1 MQTTLVRFAFFATLF
16 CAPNFALADEWG
28 VVAGAVTGGVA
39 GAVVGG
45 PIGAIVGAGIGGVAG
60 GAVTGPAA
68 VQVEQPPAVL
78 RGPVDEMTC
87 VEDARGNRTCRS
99 RSAD

>member
-1 MQTTLVRFAFFATLF
+1 VQTTLVRFAFFATLF
-16 CAPNFALADEWG
+16 WAPNFALADEWG
-28 VVAGAVTGGVA
+28 VAAGAVTGGVA

-68 VQVEQPPAVL
+68 VKIEQPPTVM
-78 RGPVDEMTC
+78 RGSVEEMTC
-87 VEDARGNRTCRS
+87 VEDASGNRTCRN
-99 RSAD
+99 RRVQ